1 VTSVGEMRASA
12 AERVTASR
20 ERNSLLT
27 LTRGLGILDLLAE
40 APDGE
45 GISHPEIAEQLH
57 FQKSTLYR
65 YLACLQAAG
74 YIESV
79 GDNFRYRL
87 GPRVFALASEALRQ
101 RDFPRSAKEFVED
114 LAAATGETAH
124 ATVFDRGEAV
134 TVVMAD
140 GSGPIGPRISVGS
153 RRPAH
158 LSASGKVFL
167 AFLPATT
174 VRAYARRPLVG
185 ATANSITTTE
195 RLAQEIAQVRSLGY
209 AVDHAEYVDSICCLA
224 APVFDMHHRI
234 VGSLSLSM
242 ATGTLSHSRI
252 TDLSRP
258 LLDVTRR
265 FSRFLG
271 VESEQP

>member
-1 VTSVGEMRASA
+1 MTAEGVDQGA
-12 AERVTASR
+12 ARS
-20 ERNSLLT
+20 SLLT
-27 LTRGLGILDLLAE
+27 LTRGLAIMDLLAT

-45 GISHPEIAEQLH
+45 GITHPEIAEQLH

-65 YLACLQAAG
+65 YLACLQASG
-74 YIESV
+74 YVESV

-101 RDFPRSAKEFVED
+101 RDFPRAAKEFVEA

-134 TVVMAD
+134 TVVIAD
-140 GSGPIGPRISVGS
+140 GSGPVGPRISVGS

-167 AFLPATT
+167 AFLPSTT
-174 VRAYARRPLVG
+174 LRAYVQRPLPG
-185 ATANSITTTE
+185 ATPSSITTAD
-195 RLAQEIAQVRSLGY
+195 RLAQEIAQVRALGY
-209 AVDHAEYVDSICCLA
+209 ATDRAEYVASICCLA

-242 ATGTLSHSRI
+242 ATATLSRGRI
-252 TDLSRP
+252 ASLTTP
-258 LLDVTRR
+258 LLDVSRR

-271 VESEQP
+271 LEQA

>member
-1 VTSVGEMRASA
+1 MKSMMAETSMTAEGEDAGP
-12 AERVTASR
+12 V
-20 ERNSLLT
+20 RNSLLT
-27 LTRGLGILDLLAE
+27 LTRGLAIIDLLAS

-45 GISHPEIAEQLH
+45 GITHPEIAERLD

-65 YLACLQAAG
+65 YLSCLQAAG
-74 YIESV
+74 YVESA

-87 GPRVFALASEALRQ
+87 GPRVFGLASEALRQ
-101 RDFPRSAKEFVED
+101 RDFPRAAKEFVEA
-114 LAAATGETAH
+114 LSAATGETAH

-134 TVVMAD
+134 TVVIAD
-140 GSGPIGPRISVGS
+140 GSGPVGPRISVGS

-167 AFLPATT
+167 AYLPSATL
-174 VRAYARRPLVG
+174 RAYLQRPLPG
-185 ATANSITTTE
+185 STPNSITTPD
-195 RLAQEIAQVRSLGY
+195 RLAREVAGVRALGY
-209 AVDHAEYVDSICCLA
+209 AIDRAEYVESICCLA

-242 ATGTLSHSRI
+242 ATATLSRSRI
-252 TDLSRP
+252 ANLSAP

-271 VESEQP
+271 LERA

>member
-1 VTSVGEMRASA
+1 MASMEDDTTSW
-12 AERVTASR
+12 AEGLEAGAG
-20 ERNSLLT
+20 RNSLLT
-27 LTRGLGILDLLAE
+27 LTRGLAIMELLGR
-40 APDGE
+40 APDGD
-45 GISHPEIAEQLH
+45 GVTHSAIAEQLH

-65 YLACLQAAG
+65 YLACLQTAG
-74 YIESV
+74 YVETV
-79 GDNFRYRL
+79 GDTFRYRL
-87 GPRVFALASEALRQ
+87 GPRVFTLASEALRQ
-101 RDFPRSAKEFVED
+101 RDFPGAAKEFVEA

-167 AFLPATT
+167 AFLPPTT
-174 VRAYARRPLVG
+174 FRAYVQRPLTG
-185 ATANSITTTE
+185 ATASSITTAD
-195 RLAQEIAQVRSLGY
+195 RLAQEVAEVRSLGY
-209 AVDHAEYVDSICCLA
+209 AVDRAEYVQGICCLA
-224 APVFDMHHRI
+224 APVFDMHQRI

-242 ATGTLSHSRI
+242 ATSTLSRSRI
-252 TDLSRP
+252 TALSAP
-258 LLDVTRR
+258 LLDVASR

-271 VESEQP
+271 LERA